1 MNSDIIQLIDN
12 YLERFVGSTVEQII
26 MQQAKQEILALR
38 KERNHLMTQFI
49 NLGESNEK
57 PDRNTERPKTAG

>member
-1 MNSDIIQLIDN
+1 MNTDIIQLIDN
-12 YLERFVGSTVEQII
+12 YLERLGSSTIEQPI

-49 NLGESNEK
+49 NLGEGDEK
-57 PDRNTERPKTAG
+57 PNRSSKRSKDA